1 MSQQSVLTAIFE
13 KINPAVSVGT
23 VFKTAFGGTDS
34 VRGRIFQSQASQDTV
49 LPLCIFDVTTE
60 EKTAYLDQQAV
71 SMHEMTLVVVIY
83 VRLVDGVAVGMTSEN
98 MLFDL
103 LHMATI
109 TTTDTDIATIRS
121 ICTSRGVPTILSDAV
136 SITTSYRVLVSKQS

>member
-1 MSQQSVLTAIFE
+1 MSQQSVLTAIYDY
-13 KINPAVSVGT
+13 INPVYTVGT

-60 EKTAYLDQQAV
+60 ETTAYLDQQTV
-71 SMHEMTLVVVIY
+71 SMHDMTLVVVIY

-98 MLFDL
+98 ILFDL

-109 TTTDTDIATIRS
+109 TTADTDIATIRS
-121 ICTSRGVPTILSDAV
+121 VCTSRGVPTILSDAV